1 VAWVRGRLWVWVLLL
16 GAALAV
22 TYFLLPTL
30 LGPTTAERVQPFL
43 WLLAGLMTVAA
54 VLLGALGQPVVGRAG
69 WALLAVT
76 IALNVA
82 GDAVYVFPTA
92 FGQTRP
98 LDIPSVADLF
108 YLASYVTLATGV
120 LVLTRHRVRRDDR
133 VAVLDALVVTAA
145 AGLAAWMLL
154 VQPALSSP
162 SGSVLP
168 SQAAIAVAVAYPVA
182 DLVIVAVAARLW
194 FAVESGGNRS
204 LQLLLGGLLLTLLAD
219 TTFSVQMVTGGF
231 GDATTVGLGWYA
243 FYLLVAAAALH
254 PDAAAP
260 TVATTREQETG
271 SWRFVGLQAVAVAVP
286 FLLLLSLG
294 SWPDGADVA
303 VVVAGGAVIL
313 ALVLARADGLLREL
327 RATLRRERT
336 MREANVALSAAG
348 DREAIRAAAI
358 RAAQA
363 LVPDST
369 VWLIAPLPSPT
380 QVHSAVV
387 VAAADGTAVGVML
400 DHPTTQLLGTASA
413 SSIEL
418 DEPTPL
424 HHALQ
429 VAGSTTICVAPVTD
443 HERVTGYLTVASPLA
458 PRPEV
463 LASLQ
468 SLGDAVGLANARFDL
483 SRAQAQRRSER
494 RVRTMLEHAS
504 DVIAVLDQDLSVRYV
519 TPAAERLLGSPTT
532 MLIGGSWLDL
542 VLPVEREMVRVLIT
556 RSQRDRPTHG
566 EVRLVAGDGTPRYV
580 DVVASQVVDDEEPGY
595 VLTCHDVTERRA
607 LEKQLAHQ
615 AFHDSLT
622 GLANRALF
630 TDRLEQ
636 ALVRR
641 SRSDRQ
647 FAVLFVDLDDFKDVN
662 DSLGHAAGD
671 DLLRQV
677 TDRLN
682 DVLREEDTA
691 ARLGGDEFALL
702 LDDVAGE
709 EDAQAVAERLIA
721 AMARPFAV
729 NGSPIMSSISIG
741 IALSTADTDSAQ
753 EVMRNA
759 DLALYEAKNLGKDRY
774 ASFVPVMHE
783 QAMDRLQLTADLRR
797 ALDAH
802 ELVVHYQPI
811 VDLRS
816 QEVLGVEALVRW
828 QHPQR
833 GLLPPAQFVA
843 LAEET
848 GLVVPMGRQV
858 LSEALRAVAGW
869 QRADA
874 PGLLASVNLSAR
886 QLQHDDIVGEVAEAV
901 ASSGIDPATV
911 MLEITESVLLPD
923 EGVTVERL
931 RALADVGVRLFI
943 DDFGTG
949 YSSLSY
955 LQQLPV
961 HGIKLAR
968 EFVATLTA
976 SVESGPGDGTASST
990 GLVSTIRAL
999 AETLG
1004 LASIIAEGVETEG
1017 QRAALLDLGYRVG
1030 QGFLLA
1036 RPMPGEQLGRLLRS
1050 GLPAITAMPASEP
1063 LPAGPSLVVG

>member
-1 VAWVRGRLWVWVLLL
+1 MARVRRRLWVGVLLVGALLALTYFALPLLL
-16 GAALAV
+16 GPAAGAR
-22 TYFLLPTL
+22 
-30 LGPTTAERVQPFL
+30 AQPVL
-43 WLLAGLMTVAA
+43 WLLAGILTVVA
-54 VLLGALGQPVVGRAG
+54 VVVGTFSQPMVGRLG
-69 WALLAVT
+69 WLLLATT

-82 GDAVYVFPTA
+82 GDAVFEFPWA

-98 LDIPSVADLF
+98 LPVPSIADVF
-108 YLASYVTLATGV
+108 YLVSYVTLTCGV
-120 LVLTRHRVRRDDR
+120 LVLTRHRVRNDDR

-154 VQPALSSP
+154 VQPTLHTHTSAT
-162 SGSVLP
+162 LP
-168 SQAAIAVAVAYPVA
+168 SSGALAVAVAYPVA
-182 DLVIVAVAARLW
+182 DLFILAVAARLW

-204 LQLLLGGLLLTLLAD
+204 LQLLLAGLVATLLAD
-219 TTFSVQMVTGGF
+219 TIFTVQLIAGGGW
-231 GDATTVGLGWYA
+231 GDETVVGAGWFA
-243 FYLLVAAAALH
+243 FYLLLAAAALH

-260 TVATTREQETG
+260 TVATTREQETS

-294 SWPDGADVA
+294 SWPDTADV
-303 VVVAGGAVIL
+303 VFVVAGGALIL
-313 ALVLARADGLLREL
+313 GLVLARTDGLLREL
-327 RATLRRERT
+327 RTTLRRERT

-348 DREAIRAAAI
+348 DRDAIRSAAI

-363 LVPDST
+363 LVPGST
-369 VWLIAPLPSPT
+369 VWLVAPLPHPT
-380 QVHSAVV
+380 GAHAAVV
-387 VAAADGTAVGVML
+387 VAAQDGTAVGTML
-400 DHPTTQLLGTASA
+400 DHLTAELVA
-413 SSIEL
+413 TAAGHSIEL
-418 DEPTPL
+418 DEPTML
-424 HHALQ
+424 HQALRVPDTQ
-429 VAGSTTICVAPVTD
+429 VICVSPVTD
-443 HERVTGYLTVASPLA
+443 HERVTGYLTLATSKA

-483 SRAQAQRRSER
+483 GRAQAQRRSER

-504 DVIAVLDQDLSVRYV
+504 DVIAVLDLDLNVRYV

-542 VLPVEREMVRVLIT
+542 VVPVEKEMVRALIT

-566 EVRLVAGDGTPRYV
+566 EVRLLAGDGSTRYV

-595 VLTCHDVTERRA
+595 VLTCHDVTQRRE
-607 LEKQLAHQ
+607 LEEQLTHQ

-630 TDRLEQ
+630 TDRLDQ
-636 ALVRR
+636 ALARR
-641 SRSDRQ
+641 SRSDRD

-677 TDRLN
+677 TARLH
-682 DVLREEDTA
+682 DVLREQDTA

-702 LDDVAGE
+702 LVDVAGE
-709 EDAQAVAERLIA
+709 ADANAVAERLIA

-729 NGSPIMSSISIG
+729 NGAEIMSSISVG
-741 IALSTADTDSAQ
+741 IALSTSETQSAH

-783 QAMDRLQLTADLRR
+783 QALDRLRLTADLRR
-797 ALDAH
+797 ALESR

-811 VDLRS
+811 VDLLTS
-816 QEVLGVEALVRW
+816 QVLGVEALVRW
-828 QHPQR
+828 QHPER
-833 GLLPPAQFVA
+833 GLLPPGQFIP

-848 GLVVPMGRQV
+848 GLVVPLGRQV
-858 LSEALRAVAGW
+858 LEESLITVGGW

-874 PGLLASVNLSAR
+874 PGLLVSVNLSAR
-886 QLQHDDIVGEVAEAV
+886 QLQHDDVVYDVAAALS
-901 ASSGIDPATV
+901 ASGVDPATL
-911 MLEITESVLLPD
+911 MLEITESVLLPG
-923 EGVTVERL
+923 EGVTMERL
-931 RALADVGVRLFI
+931 RALADLGVRLFI

-968 EFVATLTA
+968 EFVATLTDPA
-976 SVESGPGDGTASST
+976 EDGAGGSST

-1030 QGFLLA
+1030 QGFLMA
-1036 RPMPGEQLGRLLRS
+1036 RPMPGHDVAALLVS
-1050 GLPAITAMPASEP
+1050 GLSLPSHAPQQAAPATATT
-1063 LPAGPSLVVG
+1063 SLVAG